1 MNPTEAPDF
10 QYKTFLAAAEG
21 LRVELQRGL
30 AASADEAVRALD
42 AELPQPISDSSSPA
56 LTIAFVGQYNAGKS
70 TLIKALTLHEE
81 IAIDADVC
89 TNVVTAYDW
98 HGVRLLDTPGIR
110 AGLVEHDRLAED
122 QIIRSDLLVFMITA
136 ELFGD
141 TMGAYFRELAFTNRR
156 ASEMML
162 VVNKMDQDCG
172 TPEVKRGD
180 IELVTSPLRME
191 DFRTVFV
198 SAELFLEAQ
207 KENDAEMRALLVERS
222 GIGKMINALNA
233 FAQENGFLG
242 ALTTPLFSVRAVAVE
257 AAALC
262 TNHRPEER
270 AALELLRRRM
280 KMLRE
285 SRSRLH
291 SQVHGLLNR
300 GLTDLASTGDQAAGA
315 IEPSRSED
323 DIKQV
328 MSRAEREASARVEQ
342 LRDEV
347 SGAIKCEQKLLADEL
362 KRLND
367 STLAA
372 RLRSITGSSEAGVK
386 GSTSGK
392 QGAWQGVKP
401 SGEGVERE
409 SASRIQKLSDVVGNI
424 GSLMVQ
430 FTKGTRAVSG
440 WGPAAA
446 AGSQAHKLI
455 YGVGKFFGASF
466 KPWQAARIAS
476 NFGKIGRVLGP
487 LGAVLQVFGQITEE
501 RMEESERIKLNN
513 ARSDTRALYWDSASD
528 VRTQFASEF
537 EQFMED
543 FYQPLVS
550 ETEAMILAMEDASS
564 HRGEEAIQ
572 FQKIAT
578 SALALIEQIQES

>member
-1 MNPTEAPDF
+1 MNSTEASTF
-10 QYKTFLAAAEG
+10 QYKHFLATAEG
-21 LRVELQRGL
+21 LRVELHHAL
-30 AASADEAVRALD
+30 ATSADETIRSLNE
-42 AELPQPISDSSSPA
+42 ELPQPISDSGSPA

-98 HGVRLLDTPGIR
+98 HGVRLLDTPGMR
-110 AGLVEHDRLAED
+110 AGFVEHDRLAED
-122 QIIRSDLLVFMITA
+122 QITRSDLLVFMITA

-141 TMGAYFRELAFTNRR
+141 TIAAYFRELAFTNRR
-156 ASEMML
+156 ASELML

-191 DFRTVFV
+191 NFRTVFV

-207 KENDAEMRALLVERS
+207 KESDPEMRALLVERS
-222 GIGKMINALNA
+222 GIGKMIDSLNA
-233 FAQENGFLG
+233 FARENGFLG

-270 AALELLRRRM
+270 AALELLKRRM
-280 KMLRE
+280 RVLRE

-300 GLTDLASTGDQAAGA
+300 GLNDLASIGDQAAGA
-315 IEPSRSED
+315 IEPSRSEEE
-323 DIKQV
+323 IKQA
-328 MSRAEREASARVEQ
+328 MSQAECEASTRVER
-342 LRDEV
+342 LRKEV
-347 SGAIKCEQKLLADEL
+347 SGAIEGEQKLLADEL

-372 RLRSITGSSEAGVK
+372 RLRSIAGGSEAGA
-386 GSTSGK
+386 TSSNRGDW
-392 QGAWQGVKP
+392 QGAKP
-401 SGEGVERE
+401 SGEGAGGEF
-409 SASRIQKLSDVVGNI
+409 ASRIKKLSDVVSNI

-430 FTKGTRAVSG
+430 FTKGTRVVSG

-476 NFGKIGRVLGP
+476 NLGKIGRVLGP

-501 RMEESERIKLNN
+501 RMEERDRIELNK

-528 VRTQFASEF
+528 VRIQFASEF
-537 EQFMED
+537 DQFMED
-543 FYQPLVS
+543 FYQPLMS
-550 ETEAMILAMEDASS
+550 ETDAMILAMEDAKS
-564 HRGEEAIQ
+564 HRSEEAIH
-572 FQKIAT
+572 FQKIAA